1 MRSWNRIRLKPPWL
15 VVALLVAWTS
25 YPLLSQKV
33 ETKADRSV
41 DLSAYKTF
49 AFEEAIR
56 ILTDPFFQHPQ
67 AEQWV
72 RESLQENLAA
82 AGYAHVHSQQPDFRI
97 RISGRTE
104 LQERKVETGR
114 VYNTFVEQFIQATLT
129 VEFIEAGSRNVIWTG
144 IASDRAFVQ
153 RKGIGITPQKAR
165 RKIRKAVRKMIQR
178 FQRSASQPPS
188 DA

>member
-1 MRSWNRIRLKPPWL
+1 MKSRWRFRLKPRWL
-15 VVALLVAWTS
+15 ILALLATWTG
-25 YPLLSQKV
+25 YPLVSQKV
-33 ETKADRSV
+33 ETKPDPSV

-56 ILTDPFFQHPQ
+56 ILTDPLSQHPQ

-82 AGYAHVHSQQPDFRI
+82 AGYAHVDSRQPDFLI

-114 VYNTFVEQFIQATLT
+114 KYNTFVEQFIQATLT
-129 VEFIEAGSRNVIWTG
+129 VEFIEAGSQKVIWTG

-153 RKGIGITPQKAR
+153 RKGIDITPQKAR

-178 FQRSASQPPS
+178 FQKSAS
-188 DA
+188 